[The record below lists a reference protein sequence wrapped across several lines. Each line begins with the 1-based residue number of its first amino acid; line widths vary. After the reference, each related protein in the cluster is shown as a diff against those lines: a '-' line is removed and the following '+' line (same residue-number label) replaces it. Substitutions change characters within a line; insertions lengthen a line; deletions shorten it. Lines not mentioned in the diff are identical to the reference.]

1 LGELTICYLLK
12 LGQLS
17 TFRNM
22 SKTRFLYTQLNVRV
36 RERARRR
43 ALFDISLKEISNY
56 YYDSLNYISG
66 NLVDAF

>member
-1 LGELTICYLLK
+1 MLFVKTLT
-12 LGQLS
+12 G
-17 TFRNM
+17 NM
-22 SKTRFLYTQLNVRV
+22 SKTCFLYTQVTVRM

-66 NLVDAF
+66 NLVDAFENRFL